1 MRDILKLFLSFN
13 YGIEILK
20 LVLYNTGC
28 SSEVSWRAVTVS
40 LPERREVIV

>member
-13 YGIEILK
+13 YGIAFLK

-28 SSEVSWRAVTVS
+28 SGEVSWRVVTVS
-40 LPERREVIV
+40 LPERREVII